1 MRTVEFVIAV
11 LLLELTPG
19 PNMAYLAALSLTR
32 GRRAALA
39 GVVGV
44 ALGLVAHAVLSALG
58 MGVLVADS
66 PLVYEALRWAG
77 VAFMLFLA
85 WEGWQGANDGV
96 PEETATASA
105 GQLLLRGFIT
115 NVLNPKSIMFFV
127 AVVPGFLAVQSN
139 ATARL
144 AALGALY
151 VGIATAV
158 HIAIVLLAAELRP
171 WLLEGRRSLWV
182 RRALSLLLAGAA
194 AWLAFSTSR

>member
-1 MRTVEFVIAV
+1 MRTVEFVVAV

-44 ALGLVAHAVLSALG
+44 ALGLVTHAVLSALG
-58 MGVLVADS
+58 LGALVADY
-66 PLVYEALRWAG
+66 PLVYEVLRWAG

-85 WEGWQGANDGV
+85 WEGWQGAQDSAAD
-96 PEETATASA
+96 ETATASPA
-105 GQLLLRGFIT
+105 QLLLRGFIT
-115 NVLNPKSIMFFV
+115 NVLNPKSILFFV
-127 AVVPGFLAVQSN
+127 AVVPGFLTAQGN

-144 AALGALY
+144 AVLGALY

-171 WLLEGRRSLWV
+171 WLLKGPRSLWV
-182 RRALSLLLAGAA
+182 RRGLSLLLAGAA